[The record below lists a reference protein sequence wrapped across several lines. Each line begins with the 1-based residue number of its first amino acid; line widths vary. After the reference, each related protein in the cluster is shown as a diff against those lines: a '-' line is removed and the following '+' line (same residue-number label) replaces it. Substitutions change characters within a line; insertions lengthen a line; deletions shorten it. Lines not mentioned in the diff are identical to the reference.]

1 MNCVK
6 KLTAALLLSLPGLA
20 HAGEADIRIPDLAKT
35 TFLVGTVTG
44 PQILWFG
51 LIVCA
56 LATAYGWWQ
65 YLQTR
70 ALPVHRSM
78 AAVSDIIWET
88 CKTYLWQQ
96 GKFLAGLWVLIAGCM
111 TYYFAGLEHKDASSV
126 AVILA
131 ASVFK
136 IVLLTGVS
144 S

>member
-6 KLTAALLLSLPGLA
+6 KLTAALLLSLPALA

-35 TFLVGTVTG
+35 SFLGGTVSG

-70 ALPVHRSM
+70 ALPVHRLS
-78 AAVSDIIWET
+78 
-88 CKTYLWQQ
+88 
-96 GKFLAGLWVLIAGCM
+96 LI
-111 TYYFAGLEHKDASSV
+111 H
-126 AVILA
+126 I
-131 ASVFK
+131 
-136 IVLLTGVS
+136 
-144 S
+144 